1 MLKYDIHFRLDGE
14 TLRKLRTLANTQQ
27 RTISNL
33 IRWLICQEFSR
44 QGLDS
49 NEEND
54 IPVASDTGIS
64 HLSYEDKGQRG

>member
-1 MLKYDIHFRLDGE
+1 MFKYDIHFRLDGK
-14 TLRKLRTLANTQQ
+14 TLRKLRTLATTQQ

-33 IRWLICQEFSR
+33 IRWLISQEFLR

-54 IPVASDTGIS
+54 IPAASEMGIS
-64 HLSYEDKGQRG
+64 HLRYEDKGQRG